1 VKFAKPIKSCLD
13 LRLRSPVAAVVIVV
27 PPVMVVVSVVASP
40 RVVLP
45 STCSVPVSVRDET
58 FEAWP
63 ERRTVPDA
71 SGRVIVRL
79 AVGSVTEIEV
89 VTPLTV
95 LPSNTSA
102 SVPFIVAA
110 SKSRMPVMVVTSLA
124 PLPRFVLSE
133 NVVVPF
139 TVLVP
144 VTLPIVLA
152 APAPVPKV
160 FVVLAPVAIVE
171 LPVEVSVVN
180 ELERST

>member
-1 VKFAKPIKSCLD
+1 
-13 LRLRSPVAAVVIVV
+13 
-27 PPVMVVVSVVASP
+27 
-40 RVVLP
+40 
-45 STCSVPVSVRDET
+45 
-58 FEAWP
+58 
-63 ERRTVPDA
+63 
-71 SGRVIVRL
+71 
-79 AVGSVTEIEV
+79 
-89 VTPLTV
+89 
-95 LPSNTSA
+95 
-102 SVPFIVAA
+102 
-110 SKSRMPVMVVTSLA
+110 MPVMVVTSLA